1 MINIPKIPFFNKQK
15 TDTNTIKLA
24 VPDELTNFE
33 KIKEIIAP
41 PGVEFQT
48 NYFQIG
54 NIYGRTLLILDY
66 PSYLFS
72 GWLEKIINLDESFNL
87 GLYFYPMETAQVLK
101 QLEKQLAKI
110 SAQISEREEATKVRS
125 PELETAYKNIETL
138 RDLLIQAQERMVKV
152 SLYLT
157 ILATDKKELE
167 MRTDKVTKTLES
179 LLITVKPIMFQ
190 QKDAFLTNLPLCL
203 DLIKTEY
210 QLNSSTASSFFPFI
224 SSELVDSSG
233 IFFGINLQNAGF
245 VILDRWKYENPH
257 LTILAR
263 SGAGKSYTTKLEVMR
278 NLMMGT
284 DVIILDPENEYQ
296 SIAELYSGSF
306 ISMSLKSE
314 NTFNPFD
321 LPPVLPNEEPI
332 DIYKEHIA
340 DLITFCQLLM
350 GEKLS
355 SEDLAILDQAINQT
369 YESFNILPNQD
380 FSKIE
385 RFPTL
390 NDLEKILNGL
400 IGGSKIANKLY
411 PYTQGNF
418 SGFVNKP
425 TTAELKKRLIVF
437 GVKDLPE
444 ILRPIGMFVV
454 LNYILNRVR
463 REIKKRLVVIDESW
477 WLMKQ
482 EFGGEFLLNAIKRGR
497 KYGLAVT
504 TITQDVEDFLN
515 SSYGKPIITNS
526 AIVFL
531 MKQSQ
536 ATIDLCG
543 QTFALSEGEKQFLL
557 QAERGQGLIMASQR
571 RVPVY
576 VLASYAEDQIIK
588 TRPEQLIALK
598 KAKESLSQQ

>member
-15 TDTNTIKLA
+15 TDTVKLA

-41 PGVEFQT
+41 PGAEFQT

-72 GWLEKIINLDESFNL
+72 GWLAKIINLDEVFNL
-87 GLYFYPMETAQVLK
+87 SIYFYPMETGQVLK

-110 SAQISEREEATKVRS
+110 SAQISERSASSKVRS
-125 PELETAYKNIETL
+125 PELETAFKNVETL
-138 RDLLIQAQERMVKV
+138 RDLLVQAQERMIKV
-152 SLYLT
+152 GLYLT
-157 ILATDKKELE
+157 ILAPDKKELDLK
-167 MRTDKVTKTLES
+167 TDKVTKILES
-179 LLITVKPIMFQ
+179 ILITVKPIMFQ
-190 QKDAFLTNLPLCL
+190 QKDSFLTTLPLCL
-203 DLIKTEY
+203 DLIKTDY
-210 QLNSSTASSFFPFI
+210 QINSSTASSFFPFI
-224 SSELVDSSG
+224 SSELVDPSG

-306 ISMSLKSE
+306 VSMSLKSE
-314 NTFNPFD
+314 NVFNPFD
-321 LPPVLPNEEPI
+321 LPPVLPNEDPI

-400 IGGSKIANKLY
+400 TNGGKIASKLY

-425 TTAELKKRLIVF
+425 TTVELNKKLIVF

-515 SSYGKPIITNS
+515 SPYGKPIITNS

-571 RVPVY
+571 RVPAY
-576 VLASYAEDQIIK
+576 ILASYAEDQIIK